1 MRSIPF
7 IFLLLLTVTLC
18 PAGSMAAPERV
29 PKAASLEASGE
40 KLQAPDDFP
49 LPERIDDREVIRAFS
64 DSLVQQ
70 QRGAPVT
77 VNNHELFRLYDTIG
91 DITLERRAEK
101 TSERLNDFFRSRIPI
116 DSLSI
121 VEGHK
126 LTAIRTPDN
135 IITAFSDLDAI
146 AQQLT
151 RRELAEEAFGTI
163 ALQTGKFREET
174 SGRNILFSLLKSL
187 ALLLALSVVWH
198 YMNILFTFIDGWIQ
212 KLRLHHKAD
221 SDNKLLQLLAPD
233 HLASIFSWMMRL
245 LELFLKILLIYAY
258 LATVLSFFPWTR
270 DLSTNL
276 LSFVLQ
282 PAGKLLQEFF
292 SFLPSL
298 VVVIFLFT
306 VIRYLGKFSDVVFIN
321 IARGELKFVGFEQE
335 WAEPTRKIVKIVL
348 YLLLSF
354 LLLASLP
361 IFNSPPSLIILVMF
375 GITFSLSAVPS
386 MKNVLSSV
394 MLNYTGSFRKGDQI
408 AIGNV
413 RGEVVSKGLLVTKIR
428 NRKNEVVILPNR
440 DVIGSKIIN
449 YTESVQKNGHLS
461 VEVPFYL
468 FRHVKIEEI
477 REKVAEATLG
487 TDGIMLDPKPVLRRI
502 ADRNGKYGY
511 LVKANTGQARD
522 IEAIASRMEQHIR
535 ERLLADNIN

>member
-1 MRSIPF
+1 MRSVPF

-18 PAGSMAAPERV
+18 PARSTAAPEMALD
-29 PKAASLEASGE
+29 AASLEISGE
-40 KLQAPDDFP
+40 TLQAPGDVSI
-49 LPERIDDREVIRAFS
+49 PERIDDREVIRAFS

-70 QRGAPVT
+70 QKGAPVT
-77 VNNHELFRLYDTIG
+77 VNNHELFRLYDAIG
-91 DITLERRAEK
+91 DITLERRAQK
-101 TSERLNDFFRSRIPI
+101 TSERLHDFFRSRIPV

-121 VEGHK
+121 VEGSK

-135 IITAFSDLDAI
+135 IITAFSDRDAM

-151 RRELAEEAFGTI
+151 RKELAEEAFSI
-163 ALQTGKFREET
+163 ISRQTGKFREET
-174 SGRNILFSLLKSL
+174 SGRSILLSLLKSL

-221 SDNKLLQLLAPD
+221 NDNKLLQLLSPD
-233 HLASIFSWMMRL
+233 HLASIFSWIMRL

-282 PAGKLLQEFF
+282 PTGKLLQEFL
-292 SFLPSL
+292 SLMPSL
-298 VVVIFLFT
+298 VVVIFLFA
-306 VIRYLGKFSDVVFIN
+306 VVRYLGKFSDVVFIN

-348 YLLLSF
+348 YLLLCF

-361 IFNSPPSLIILVMF
+361 IFNSPASLVILVMF
-375 GITFSLSAVPS
+375 GITFSLSSVPS

-394 MLNYTGSFRKGDQI
+394 MLNYTGSFRQGDHI
-408 AIGNV
+408 AIGNT
-413 RGEVVSKGLLVTKIR
+413 RGEVVSKGLLVTKVR

-440 DVIGSKIIN
+440 DVIASKIIN
-449 YTESVQKNGHLS
+449 YTESIQKNGHLS
-461 VEVPFYL
+461 VEIPFYL
-468 FRHVKIEEI
+468 SRHVKTEEI
-477 REKVAEATLG
+477 REKVTEAALG

-502 ADRNGKYGY
+502 ADKNGKYGY
-511 LVKANTGQARD
+511 LVRANTEQVRD
-522 IEAIASRMEQHIR
+522 IETIASRLEQNIR